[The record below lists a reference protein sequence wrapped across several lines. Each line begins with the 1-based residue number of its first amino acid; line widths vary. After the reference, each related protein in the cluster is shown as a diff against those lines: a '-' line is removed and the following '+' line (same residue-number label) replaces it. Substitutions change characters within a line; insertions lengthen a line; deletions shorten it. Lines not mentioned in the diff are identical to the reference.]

1 MKDSWYSVRWKVYQN
16 SVGSSSSSISFSAY
30 TYTVTTNKKPSITLR
45 WQGGGVW
52 MLLVKFLVLPD
63 MIELIIIIFF
73 RFFLQNWESL
83 ICCQG
88 IAINVSRKSQISMRF
103 GSQKGFLAE
112 NRYDVKT
119 QKIENLSQHSLD
131 MPIF

>member
-1 MKDSWYSVRWKVYQN
+1 
-16 SVGSSSSSISFSAY
+16 
-30 TYTVTTNKKPSITLR
+30 
-45 WQGGGVW
+45 

-63 MIELIIIIFF
+63 MIELIIIFF
-73 RFFLQNWESL
+73 RFLQNRESL

-112 NRYDVKT
+112 NRY
-119 QKIENLSQHSLD
+119 
-131 MPIF
+131 